1 MVKHVIIWDFKA
13 EFSKEE
19 KKELSLKIKN
29 GLEGLKNKID
39 GIVDIKVYIDLLD
52 SSNGDLMLD
61 SAFVDG
67 NALKAYQINPE
78 HLKVAEIVRASV
90 CSRKCVDFEV

>member
-1 MVKHVIIWDFKA
+1 MVKHIIIWNFKD
-13 EFSKEE
+13 EFTDEE
-19 KKELSLKIKN
+19 KQKLSAEIKT
-29 GLEGLKNKID
+29 GLEDLKCKID
-39 GIVDIKVYIDLLD
+39 GLEEIKVYTDFLD

-61 SAFVDG
+61 SLFTDE
-67 NALKAYQINPE
+67 NALKAYQTNPE

>member
-1 MVKHVIIWDFKA
+1 MVKHIIIWNFKD
-13 EFSKEE
+13 ELSSDERKD
-19 KKELSLKIKN
+19 LSLKIKN
-29 GLEGLKNKID
+29 GLESLKDKID
-39 GIVDIKVYIDLLD
+39 GIVDIKVYTEFLG

-61 SAFVDG
+61 STFTDES
-67 NALKAYQINPE
+67 ALKAYQVNPE